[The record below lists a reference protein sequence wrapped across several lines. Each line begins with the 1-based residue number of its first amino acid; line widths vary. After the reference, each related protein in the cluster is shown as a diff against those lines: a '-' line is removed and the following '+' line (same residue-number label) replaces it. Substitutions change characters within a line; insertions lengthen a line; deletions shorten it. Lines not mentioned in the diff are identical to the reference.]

1 MTVAWQTVAWATV
14 REAMTVVIKA
24 LFYSVKDLK
33 LIFIDRLEI

>member
-14 REAMTVVIKA
+14 RAAMTVVIKA
-24 LFYSVKDLK
+24 QCYSVKDRK